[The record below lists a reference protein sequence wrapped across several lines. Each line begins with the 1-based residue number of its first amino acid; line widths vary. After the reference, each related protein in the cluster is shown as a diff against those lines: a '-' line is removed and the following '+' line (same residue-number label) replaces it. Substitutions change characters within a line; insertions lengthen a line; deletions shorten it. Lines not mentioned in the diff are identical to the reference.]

1 MVVPDA
7 KKEKPGG
14 KIGSGHSGALLWSGE
29 SGSFPYCPGG
39 GYTQEDR
46 SSVNDKGPKGSRH
59 TPGLSLCDACQ
70 VCDTG
75 TNET

>member
-1 MVVPDA
+1 MVPDA

-29 SGSFPYCPGG
+29 SGSFPHCPGG
-39 GYTQEDR
+39 GCTQEDR
-46 SSVNDKGPKGSRH
+46 SSVNDKGPKGSCH
-59 TPGLSLCDACQ
+59 THGLSLCDACQ
-70 VCDTG
+70 VCDTA